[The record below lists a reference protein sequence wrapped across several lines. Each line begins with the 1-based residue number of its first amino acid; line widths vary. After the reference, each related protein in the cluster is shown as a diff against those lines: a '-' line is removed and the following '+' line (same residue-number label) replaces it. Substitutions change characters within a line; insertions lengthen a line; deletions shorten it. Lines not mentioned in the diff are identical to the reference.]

1 MERRLAAIL
10 AADVVGYSRLMGED
24 EAGTFTALKALR
36 KELFAPK
43 VAEHHGRIV
52 KLMGDG
58 ALVEFASVVD
68 AVTCAIALQRA
79 LANRNAKTQ
88 ADKRIE
94 LRIGVNLGD
103 VIIEGSDIYGDGVN
117 IAARLE
123 AAGAPGYVLISNDVH
138 HHVAGRVDVTFR
150 EIGPVAL
157 KNIAEPV
164 RVWSWPDALVEL
176 VTTSD
181 ADRKPGIHVA
191 LFEARGADAMELAE
205 AVRDDLATAFVRQSG
220 VNLITDS
227 ETADYIV
234 AGAIRGAGD
243 RWRISANLTDRV
255 NDQTVWSERFDE
267 SGGDLFDI
275 QDRCVTRIAGA
286 VRIRLPSLLA
296 GKLVEKPLQSMS
308 VEELL
313 NHAMNRHLT
322 PTRSSWDH
330 AVAALELALQRDS
343 DSWMAMTMLC
353 FNILAKSRIFGWR
366 QTADGDAVKAR
377 SLIER
382 AQIVKPNSEVVRMVH
397 GALLLYVMRDH
408 GAARIE
414 AEESLRLNP
423 DYYHAINLMSQI
435 ELFTGDLEK
444 ATALALRSVDCDP
457 GYPYLHLYQRGAG
470 YVYAVSGMYADA
482 VDSFQHADRAAAG
495 LPQNLVGIAASSQ
508 LRGDN
513 EGAQRAMASL
523 LGLAPNFNLAECE
536 PWPFRDP
543 TEWAPFQDAL
553 SAGGAPLQPPLRI
566 EEGGAS

>member
-24 EAGTFTALKALR
+24 EAGTLTVLKALR

-79 LANRNAKTQ
+79 LANRNAETRT
-88 ADKRIE
+88 DKRIE

-103 VIIEGSDIYGDGVN
+103 VIVEGSDIYGDGVN

-138 HHVAGRVDVTFR
+138 HHVVGRIDVTFR

-176 VTTSD
+176 ATTSD
-181 ADRKPGIHVA
+181 ADRKPGVHVSQ
-191 LFEARGADAMELAE
+191 FDARGTEVVDLAK
-205 AVRDDLATAFVRQSG
+205 ALHDDLATAFTRQSG
-220 VNLITDS
+220 ISLITDP
-227 ETADYIV
+227 ENADYIV

-243 RWRISANLTDRV
+243 RWRISANLTDCV

-267 SGGDLFDI
+267 TGGDLFDI

-296 GKLVEKPLQSMS
+296 DKLAEKSFQSMS

-313 NHAMNRHLT
+313 NHAQNRRYT
-322 PTRSSWDH
+322 FTRTNWDD
-330 AVAALELALQRDS
+330 AVPALKLVLQRDS
-343 DSWMAMTMLC
+343 DHWMAMAMLC
-353 FNILAKSRIFGWR
+353 WDILARSRIFGWR
-366 QTADGDAVKAR
+366 QTTEANLAKAR

-382 AQIVKPNSEVVRMVH
+382 AQVLKPNSEVVRMVH
-397 GALLLYVMRDH
+397 GALLLYVIRDH
-408 GAARIE
+408 RAARIE

-435 ELFTGDLEK
+435 NLFTGDLEM
-444 ATALALRSVDCDP
+444 ATALALRCVDCDP
-457 GYPYLHLYQRGAG
+457 GYPYLHLYLRDAG
-470 YVYAVSGMYADA
+470 YVYAVSGKYADA
-482 VDSFQHADRAAAG
+482 IDSFQRADRAAAG
-495 LPQNLVGIAASSQ
+495 LPQNLIGIAASSQ
-508 LRGDN
+508 LSGDI
-513 EGAQRAMASL
+513 EGAHRAMASL
-523 LGLAPNFNLAECE
+523 LGLAPDFNLAECD
-536 PWPFRDP
+536 PWPFHDLAGW
-543 TEWAPFQDAL
+543 TPFQDAL
-553 SAGGAPLQPPLRI
+553 SAGGAPLQPPLRM

>member
-10 AADVVGYSRLMGED
+10 VADVVGYSTMMGTD
-24 EAGTFTALKALR
+24 EARALASIRLLR
-36 KELFAPK
+36 EELFEPE
-43 VAEHHGRIV
+43 VARWRGVVV
-52 KLMGDG
+52 KRLGDG
-58 ALVEFASVVD
+58 WLVEFPSVVD
-68 AVTCAIALQRA
+68 AVRCAVAVQ
-79 LANRNAKTQ
+79 NRMAEVQ
-88 ADKRIE
+88 DVE
-94 LRIGVNLGD
+94 LRIGVHIGD
-103 VIIEGSDIYGDGVN
+103 IVHEGDDIYGDGVN

-123 AAGAPGYVLISNDVH
+123 AAGAPGHVLISDDVRRQI
-138 HHVAGRVDVTFR
+138 AGRVEATFH
-150 EIGPVAL
+150 EVGPVVL

-164 RVWSWPDALVEL
+164 RVWSWPDALADPAI
-176 VTTSD
+176 TSD
-181 ADRKPGIHVA
+181 AGRKPGIHVA
-191 LFEARGADAMELAE
+191 QFEARGAETMELAE
-205 AVRDDLATAFVRQSG
+205 AVRDDLATAFARQSG
-220 VNLITDS
+220 VSLITDA

-255 NDQTVWSERFDE
+255 TDETVWSERFDE
-267 SGGDLFDI
+267 TGGDLFAI

-296 GKLVEKPLQSMS
+296 DKLAEKPLQGMS

-313 NHAMNRHLT
+313 NHAQNRNFT
-322 PTRSSWDH
+322 PTRTSWDH
-330 AVAALELALQRDS
+330 AFTALKLVLQRDS
-343 DSWMAMTMLC
+343 GNWMAMTMLC
-353 FNILAKSRIFGWR
+353 WNILARSRIFGWR
-366 QTADGDAVKAR
+366 RTTEASSAKVR

-382 AQIVKPNSEVVRMVH
+382 AQVVKPNSEVVRMVH

-423 DYYHAINLMSQI
+423 DYYHSINLMSQI
-435 ELFTGDLEK
+435 ELFTGDLEN

-470 YVYAVSGMYADA
+470 YVYAVSGKYADA
-482 VDSFQHADRAAAG
+482 VDSFQRADRAAAG
-495 LPQNLVGIAASSQ
+495 LPQNLIGIAASSQ
-508 LRGDN
+508 LNGDI

-523 LGLAPNFNLAECE
+523 LGLAPNFNLAECD

-543 TEWAPFQDAL
+543 AEWTPFQDAL
-553 SAGGAPLQPPLRI
+553 YAGGAPLQPPLRM